1 MGCVGWSVEESRRRR
16 RDEIGLRLLMRAYV
30 TQLPGSVLPKRNFQ
44 MLGRALRRR
53 PPAVLSPSPY
63 NRHP

>member
-30 TQLPGSVLPKRNFQ
+30 TQPPGAVLPKRNFQ
-44 MLGRALRRR
+44 MLGRALRRLAARLCAR
-53 PPAVLSPSPY
+53 P
-63 NRHP
+63 